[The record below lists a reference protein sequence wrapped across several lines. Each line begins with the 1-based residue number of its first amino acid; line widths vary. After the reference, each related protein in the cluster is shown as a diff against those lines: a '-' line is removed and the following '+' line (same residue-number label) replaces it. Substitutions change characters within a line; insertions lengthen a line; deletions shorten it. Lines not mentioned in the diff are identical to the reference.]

1 MSEDSIKTAEEQ
13 LHALINESNL
23 VLTKMKGESTL
34 IFSKLRKLI
43 NVLIT
48 VGAGIFITFLF
59 SFVDTRSRIAT
70 LESEKV
76 TTVEMNSKLESYASK
91 SSVIFLQNDVYDMNK
106 MFFSYRPNVE
116 EQKMELTYTSALKQ
130 FNGDVSRGTEKIIN
144 K

>member
-23 VLTKMKGESTL
+23 VLTKMKSESNI
-34 IFSKLRKLI
+34 IFTKLRRII

-59 SFVDTRSRIAT
+59 SFVDVRSRMAT

-76 TTVEMNSKLESYASK
+76 SKIEIKEQLDKYSLK

-106 MFFSYRPNVE
+106 MFFSYRPDAQE
-116 EQKMELTYTSALKQ
+116 SKMELTYTSALKQ
-130 FNGDVSRGTEKIIN
+130 FNGDLTRGAE
-144 K
+144 

>member
-23 VLTKMKGESTL
+23 VLNKMKTESNL
-34 IFSKLRKLI
+34 IFTKLRRII

-59 SFVDTRSRIAT
+59 SFVDVRSRMAT

-76 TTVEMNSKLESYASK
+76 SKVDVTEKLDKYPLK
-91 SSVIFLQNDVYDMNK
+91 KDVIFFQNNIYDINK
-106 MFFSYRPNVE
+106 MFYAPGKYYDE
-116 EQKMELTYTSALKQ
+116 AKMEAKYSSASKQ
-130 FNGDVSRGTEKIIN
+130 FNGDVSRGAEQ
-144 K
+144 